1 MYISYV
7 YEVNDIS
14 YQSLHSAYPK
24 MGKFTIGGVTPDRR
38 KLLSLV
44 SQQSTIIITPY
55 VSQ

>member
-14 YQSLHSAYPK
+14 YRSLHSAYPK
-24 MGKFTIGGVTPDRR
+24 RGKFTIGSVTPDRR

-44 SQQSTIIITPY
+44 SQQSTIITTPY